1 MSACVWGVSTYY
13 QISAVFWELLIK
25 RKLHVK
31 HIDWQDIKPQIGGA
45 SQHGDNDNPFGWIE
59 AENET

>member
-1 MSACVWGVSTYY
+1 MKKA
-13 QISAVFWELLIK
+13 
-25 RKLHVK
+25 LHVK

-59 AENET
+59 AGIVGCL